1 MLLVLESI
9 IQEFSSFK
17 VEFSTKS
24 IKKGSPFEKDIGPGI
39 KINSYSS
46 INEYDKRCKG
56 FVESVKIEV
65 DDFIASEKNKLNVIL
80 ILEEKLIILKTFIQT
95 YMPDDINLILF
106 GIDYKIPS
114 HYSDIFANGLKEK
127 ISYFVQLSRELIN
140 TLVEFIR
147 QKLRLVK
154 KVIKMEGNTQY
165 QIPFPESNSTDF
177 RKSIKD
183 NYPKMEW
190 ARSDMDL
197 IELIISMHESGC
209 IKSHSGEFTQTM
221 AIQVAEEIFN
231 RTIKDSGVKIH
242 KAGARVKSAAP
253 FLEELLESYLK
264 RLKRLDFEKQSNR

>member
-17 VEFSTKS
+17 VEFSTTS
-24 IKKGSPFEKDIGPGI
+24 IKQVSPFEKDIGPGI

-46 INEYDKRCKG
+46 INEYDKRCKW

-65 DDFIASEKNKLNVIL
+65 DDFISNEKNKLNVIL
-80 ILEEKLIILKTFIQT
+80 ILEEKMIILRTFIQT
-95 YMPDDINLILF
+95 YMPEDINLILF
-106 GIDYKIPS
+106 GIDFKIPAQS
-114 HYSDIFANGLKEK
+114 TDIFSHGLKEK

-165 QIPFPESNSTDF
+165 QIPFPESNSPDF
-177 RKSIKD
+177 RKSVKD
-183 NYPKMEW
+183 HFPKMVW

-197 IELIISMHESGC
+197 LELIISMHETGC
-209 IKSHSGEFTQTM
+209 IKTHTGEISQTM

-231 RTIKDSGVKIH
+231 RPIKNSNVKIH
-242 KAGARVKSAAP
+242 KAGARVKSPAP
-253 FLEELLESYLK
+253 FLEELLESYSK
-264 RLKRLDFEKQSNR
+264 RLKRLEFEKQSNK

>member
-17 VEFSTKS
+17 VEFSTTS
-24 IKKGSPFEKDIGPGI
+24 TKKGSPFEKDIGPGI

-80 ILEEKLIILKTFIQT
+80 ILEEKMIILKTFIQT
-95 YMPDDINLILF
+95 YMHDDINLILF
-106 GIDYKIPS
+106 GIDCKIPS
-114 HYSDIFANGLKEK
+114 HYTDIFANGLKEK

-165 QIPFPESNSTDF
+165 QIPFPETYNLDFGKRNKDHFPIIEWTRTDT
-177 RKSIKD
+177 
-183 NYPKMEW
+183 
-190 ARSDMDL
+190 DL
-197 IELIISMHESGC
+197 LELIISLIESGS
-209 IKSHSGEFTQTM
+209 IKARNGDLTQTM
-221 AIQVAEEIFN
+221 AIKMFEQFFN
-231 RTIKDSGVKIH
+231 RIIKDSGIKIH
-242 KAGARVKSAAP
+242 KAGARVKKPAA
-253 FLEELLESYLK
+253 FLGELLESYAK
-264 RLKRLDFEKQSNR
+264 RLKRLELEKQSNR